1 MANMDKRRTILIL
14 LALFAGGAV
23 PIQLVT
29 LSFGYAQYLQ
39 KVPMGPRA
47 IMTAHE
53 FAKWYI
59 PFVYLPALAILIGI
73 TIFSR
78 ARYRDLFRRI
88 IIGIGVGAL
97 ATVGLDF
104 FREMGVINGW
114 LPGDT
119 PAMFGKMATGSRS
132 FPFYYPVGYF
142 IHFLNGAGFGLFFT
156 FVWGKRKSYFHSIFW
171 AVIWLLIVEL
181 GMMTGPPMG
190 PMVGLFGKN
199 YAWPQLFLL
208 TLAAHIAFGL
218 ILGVLSQYLLKDEDC
233 GGLWRFISS
242 ETT

>member
-14 LALFAGGAV
+14 LALFAGGAA

-29 LSFGYAQYLQ
+29 LSFGYAQYIQ
-39 KVPMGPRA
+39 QVSMGPKV

-53 FAKWYI
+53 FAKVYI
-59 PFVYLPALAILIGI
+59 PFIYVPSIVVLLGI
-73 TIFSR
+73 ITFSKT
-78 ARYRDLFRRI
+78 RYRDLFRRI
-88 IIGIGVGAL
+88 VIGLGVGTL

-132 FPFYYPVGYF
+132 FPFYYPVGYI

-156 FVWGKRKSYFHSIFW
+156 FVWGKQKSYFHSIFW